1 MFRVALFVYTWIV
14 DYTIWWKFKLK
25 LLLIATCLIGSCCSS
40 NVLSKVKYIELCFKI
55 DLFSW
60 HTYVHKVHNSP
71 FRHFTH
77 DRYFHWTFSSTVKS
91 SICTLMTVLVYLCT
105 KLVKQDWIIILFPL
119 FWFSKMAI
127 FFVLKGSFRR
137 FSILITILWKHKNL
151 WTPNFADCQCFPNS
165 RGRAISL
172 IELMIDVPVI

>member
-1 MFRVALFVYTWIV
+1 MVV
-14 DYTIWWKFKLK
+14 KLK

-40 NVLSKVKYIELCFKI
+40 NVLSRVKYIELCFRI

-60 HTYVHKVHNSP
+60 HTYVHKVHNSL

-91 SICTLMTVLVYLCT
+91 SVRWWQIPVLVYEVGKAGL
-105 KLVKQDWIIILFPL
+105 DILIPL

-137 FSILITILWKHKNL
+137 ISILITILWKHKNL

-165 RGRAISL
+165 RGRANSL

>member
-25 LLLIATCLIGSCCSS
+25 LLLIVTCLIGSCCSS

-60 HTYVHKVHNSP
+60 HTYVHRVHNCP
-71 FRHFTH
+71 FWHFTH
-77 DRYFHWTFSSTVKS
+77 DRYFQWTFSSTVKS
-91 SICTLMTVLVYLCT
+91 SVRWWQIPVLVYEVGKAGL
-105 KLVKQDWIIILFPL
+105 DILFPL

-151 WTPNFADCQCFPNS
+151 WTPNFADCQYFPNS

>member
-40 NVLSKVKYIELCFKI
+40 NVLSRVKYIELCFRI

-77 DRYFHWTFSSTVKS
+77 DHYFHWTFSSTVKS
-91 SICTLMTVLVYLCT
+91 SIDLYVDDKYQYLCT
-105 KLVKQDWIIILFPL
+105 KLVKQDWISLFHYFDFLKWRYFL
-119 FWFSKMAI
+119 F
-127 FFVLKGSFRR
+127 
-137 FSILITILWKHKNL
+137 
-151 WTPNFADCQCFPNS
+151 
-165 RGRAISL
+165 
-172 IELMIDVPVI
+172 

>member
-1 MFRVALFVYTWIV
+1 MVV
-14 DYTIWWKFKLK
+14 KLK

-40 NVLSKVKYIELCFKI
+40 NVLSRVKYIELCFRI

-60 HTYVHKVHNSP
+60 HTYVHKVHNSL

-91 SICTLMTVLVYLCT
+91 SVRWWQIPVLVYEVGKAGL
-105 KLVKQDWIIILFPL
+105 DILFPL

>member
-40 NVLSKVKYIELCFKI
+40 NVLSKVKYIKLCFKI

-77 DRYFHWTFSSTVKS
+77 NRYFHWTFSSTVKS

-105 KLVKQDWIIILFPL
+105 KLVKQDWISLFHYFDFLKWRYFL
-119 FWFSKMAI
+119 F
-127 FFVLKGSFRR
+127 
-137 FSILITILWKHKNL
+137 
-151 WTPNFADCQCFPNS
+151 
-165 RGRAISL
+165 
-172 IELMIDVPVI
+172 

>member
-14 DYTIWWKFKLK
+14 DYTIWWKLKLK

-60 HTYVHKVHNSP
+60 HTYVHRVHNCP

-77 DRYFHWTFSSTVKS
+77 DRYFQWTFSSTVKS
-91 SICTLMTVLVYLCT
+91 SVRWWQIPVLVYEVGKAGL
-105 KLVKQDWIIILFPL
+105 DILFPL

-137 FSILITILWKHKNL
+137 FSILITILWKHGNL
-151 WTPNFADCQCFPNS
+151 WTPNFADCQYFPNS